1 MPHPFVIVLTAWLG
15 LLPISLAILVTGIA
29 RRRTAEWAIG
39 LVLLVVASPMLYVC
53 VWVWPL
59 DFLHKPGPT
68 RTAFEI
74 NGGQVVFVSEP
85 GVDFYDL
92 DLDVIEPDGSV
103 TRLPVDADGDKSW
116 FPRLVREGEES
127 LVVTGLGVT
136 DWTPRIDRRSG
147 RITTRLV
154 GESEPFSFLIDPAL
168 APQKPVP
175 SATAGPA
182 SAAGTSPASGNTTRS
197 GPSATEPEPAS
208 PGGR

>member
-1 MPHPFVIVLTAWLG
+1 MPFVAILILNAWLL
-15 LLPISLAILVTGIA
+15 LLPVALALFVAGLT
-29 RRRTAEWAIG
+29 RRRTAEWAVG
-39 LVLLVVASPMLYVC
+39 LVLLVVASPMLYIC
-53 VWVWPL
+53 VWVWPP
-59 DFLHKPGPT
+59 DFLQKPGPT
-68 RTAFEI
+68 RTAFPI

-116 FPRLVREGEES
+116 FPRLVREDEES

-147 RITTRLV
+147 RIMTMLV
-154 GESEPFSFLIDPAL
+154 GESEPFLFLIDPAL
-168 APQKPVP
+168 PPQKPVP

-197 GPSATEPEPAS
+197 GPSATEPGPDS